1 MRNGVGA
8 GLMCASLFWA
18 AGCGGEGASSE
29 DAGGAAE
36 LSDPL
41 LDPRRFTETA
51 PATFRVRFDTS
62 EGEVVVEVHREW
74 APLGADR
81 FYNLVRAGYYEDVR
95 VYRVVPGFVAEF
107 GVNGSGT
114 VTRIWHRFALL
125 DDEVRES
132 NTVGRLSF
140 AASGPNSRTV
150 QVFINLR
157 DNASLD
163 ERGFAPFGEVVEGL
177 AVVQR
182 FYSDYGDGPPRGDGP
197 YQAQAV
203 IQGNEY
209 LDAEFPELSV
219 IRSATVVEP

>member
-8 GLMCASLFWA
+8 AWLCVSLIGI
-18 AGCGGEGASSE
+18 AGCGGEGVPSE
-29 DAGGAAE
+29 GGSETSE

-51 PATFRVRFDTS
+51 PPTYRVRFDTS
-62 EGEVVVEVHREW
+62 EGDVVVEVHRDW

-81 FYNLVRAGYYEDVR
+81 FYNLVRAGYYDDVR

-132 NTVGRLSF
+132 NTAGRLSF

-157 DNASLD
+157 DNTSLD
-163 ERGFAPFGEVVEGL
+163 ERGFAPFGEVVEGFD
-177 AVVQR
+177 AVER

-209 LDAEFPELSV
+209 LDAEFPDLSV
-219 IRSATVVEP
+219 IRSASIVEP